1 MIMFSFVEADYK
13 ESVFLPD
20 KDIYLSFVHSP
31 ELDKNFLCME
41 SYNQKSKN
49 SSVFRFHRYGLR
61 PVLTN
66 YKALPYKRQSSL
78 DQFHKNIFSSRI
90 TSLGIPWSFDV
101 HKSLDK
107 VRSFS
112 SNCKKYYV
120 IVAHR
125 HGNVEEKVLLI
136 FDRYSDAIFILRDF
150 SRVRLRSLLGSDFE
164 TYNSWYPYVWVEHMA
179 HPISLL
185 SEIGSHAGNHLLG
198 PPWCEYFLCFL
209 RDGFVEHYYSSSV
222 FGFVYRDKFSQ
233 IINCNSK

>member
-1 MIMFSFVEADYK
+1 MIMISFADTDYK

-20 KDIYLSFVHSP
+20 RDIYLSLARSHD
-31 ELDKNFLCME
+31 LDKLFLCME
-41 SYNQKSKN
+41 SYNRKARFCPP
-49 SSVFRFHRYGLR
+49 FRFQYYGLR

-78 DQFHKNIFSSRI
+78 DQFHKDIFSSRI

-136 FDRYSDAIFILRDF
+136 FDRYSDAVFTLRDF
-150 SRVRLRSLLGSDFE
+150 SRVRLRSLLGSDFK
-164 TYNSWYPYVWVEHMA
+164 TYNSWYPYVWVEYMS

-185 SEIGSHAGNHLLG
+185 SEIGSHVGNHSLG
-198 PPWCEYFLCFL
+198 PAWCEYFLCFL
-209 RDGFVEHYYSSSV
+209 RDGFVENYYSSSV
-222 FGFVYRDKFSQ
+222 FGFVYRDKFSR
-233 IINCNSK
+233 IIYYNR

>member
-1 MIMFSFVEADYK
+1 MIMFSFADTDYK

-20 KDIYLSFVHSP
+20 RDIYLSLARSHD
-31 ELDKNFLCME
+31 LDKLFLCME
-41 SYNQKSKN
+41 SYNRKARFCPP
-49 SSVFRFHRYGLR
+49 FRFQYYGLR

-78 DQFHKNIFSSRI
+78 DQFHKDIFSSRI

-136 FDRYSDAIFILRDF
+136 FDRYSDAVFTLRDF

-164 TYNSWYPYVWVEHMA
+164 TYNSWYPYVWVEYMS

-185 SEIGSHAGNHLLG
+185 SEIGSHVGNHSLG
-198 PPWCEYFLCFL
+198 PAWCEYFLCFL
-209 RDGFVEHYYSSSV
+209 RDGFVENYYSSSV
-222 FGFVYRDKFSQ
+222 FGFVYRDKFSR
-233 IINCNSK
+233 IIYYNR

>member
-1 MIMFSFVEADYK
+1 MIMFSFADADYK

-20 KDIYLSFVHSP
+20 RDIYLSLFHSHD
-31 ELDKNFLCME
+31 LDKRLLCME
-41 SYNQKSKN
+41 SYSQKGRVPSP
-49 SSVFRFHRYGLR
+49 FRFQYYGLR
-61 PVLTN
+61 STLTN
-66 YKALPYKRQSSL
+66 YKTLPYKRQSSL
-78 DQFHKNIFSSRI
+78 DQFHRSIFSSGVA
-90 TSLGIPWSFDV
+90 SLGFPWSYDIY
-101 HKSLDK
+101 KSLDK
-107 VRSFS
+107 IRSFS
-112 SNCKKYYV
+112 SGCKKHYV

-125 HGNVEEKVLLI
+125 HGNVEERVLLI

-209 RDGFVEHYYSSSV
+209 RDGFVENYYSSSV
-222 FGFVYRDKFSQ
+222 FGFVYRDKFDQ
-233 IINCNSK
+233 IIYYNK